1 MSENSELE
9 TRLSQLSPEDAR
21 IFQFHR
27 TELEH
32 HSLDKL
38 PGEIG
43 STMHLKF
50 VEEHSSK
57 NPEFQNTNCFIKSLK
72 RQTFA
77 NEAARMVNLALACEQ
92 NGKQTVS
99 FGDDSQLQTFTPS
112 HLFVPAVKA
121 RRQICFHRTVS
132 TPSNPQCPN
141 LWATLLP
148 AANRVLAAPSR

>member
-57 NPEFQNTNCFIKSLK
+57 NLGRPLFLVRII
-72 RQTFA
+72 
-77 NEAARMVNLALACEQ
+77 LATTCCISPIPWGLSACE
-92 NGKQTVS
+92 
-99 FGDDSQLQTFTPS
+99 L
-112 HLFVPAVKA
+112 
-121 RRQICFHRTVS
+121 ICFWEVWAFFVNCVRCRCK
-132 TPSNPQCPN
+132 NPVRKDD
-141 LWATLLP
+141 AFY
-148 AANRVLAAPSR
+148 